1 MSFKRQGFSEVLLE
15 EDLSTESLVDHVTRV
30 YNGRKAYIQ
39 TMRMSP
45 VGNGV
50 DNIVKV
56 IDEVCKADT

>member
-1 MSFKRQGFSEVLLE
+1 MLLE